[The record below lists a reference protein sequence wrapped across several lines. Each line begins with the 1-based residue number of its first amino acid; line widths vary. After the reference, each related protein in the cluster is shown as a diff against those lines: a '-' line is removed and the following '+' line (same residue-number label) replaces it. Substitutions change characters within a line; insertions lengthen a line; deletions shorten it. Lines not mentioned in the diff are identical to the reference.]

1 MLVWK
6 SVSKDRRL
14 PISWAGALLALVACA
29 SIAGIEDPDPA
40 NGGGAGGPDGGVQ
53 LGDGLSIS
61 PESVTITTSCTSSGE
76 SRYITLT
83 NQTDTDTTYEL
94 QIPEGSAFALR
105 DASDASTPTLKGT
118 LAAKQVLIVYL
129 RATATSAGTYSG
141 QIIARVGEHVTQL
154 PVVVTVNGGSL
165 ALSPTLVDFGEV
177 RKATN
182 SPAQVVQLENT
193 GTEKVN
199 VIGFEAVGG
208 GGTDFTTS
216 LASGSL
222 VLDPG
227 AKTDVTTMFVAGPP
241 GPQITTAFEP
251 RTEMPTCGALPKLTL
266 KGTRVNQD
274 VTVNPVLLDFGEV
287 DCSSAG
293 GATKTLSISNYSGAL
308 VPFTVSTASTRYS
321 VNPPSGAVPAANGT
335 TPGKVDVVVR
345 LEAVGAALDTYNDT
359 IEVATSGPQARKT
372 TVALSVKT
380 VGAMVSVQ
388 PTTLTGFGG
397 DAIESFTVKN
407 TGNKFIYLQHTS
419 SDSSSFTLV
428 NNSDNTP
435 LYPGISLGVSVK
447 FVAQGSGQRSATITT
462 TRRDTPVLSL
472 FPSSAALCEPA
483 AVVTA
488 TASK

>member
-1 MLVWK
+1 M
-6 SVSKDRRL
+6 
-14 PISWAGALLALVACA
+14 SWAGALLALVACA

-40 NGGGAGGPDGGVQ
+40 SGGGAGGPDGGVQ
-53 LGDGLSIS
+53 LGDGISIT
-61 PESVTITTSCTSSGE
+61 PESVTITTSCTGSGE

-83 NQTDTDTTYEL
+83 NQTDADTSYEL

-129 RATATSAGTYSG
+129 RVTATTAGTHSG
-141 QIIARVGEHVTQL
+141 QIIARVGERVTQL

-165 ALSPTLVDFGEV
+165 AFSPTLIDFGEV
-177 RKATN
+177 RKDTN
-182 SPAQVVQLENT
+182 SPTQVVQLENT

-199 VIGFEAVGG
+199 VIGFGVPAGAAS
-208 GGTDFTTS
+208 GTDFTTS

-241 GPQITTAFEP
+241 GPQITTVFEP
-251 RTEMPTCGALPKLTL
+251 RTETPTCGALPKLTL

-274 VTVNPVLLDFGEV
+274 VTVNPVLLNFGDV

-293 GATKTLSISNYSGAL
+293 GATKTISISNYSGGL

-321 VNPPSGAVPAANGT
+321 VAPPSGTVPAANGS
-335 TPGKVDVVVR
+335 TPGKVDVVVT
-345 LEAVGAALDTYNDT
+345 LKAVGAALDTYNDT
-359 IEVATSGPQARKT
+359 IEVETSGPQARKT
-372 TVALSVKT
+372 SVAISLKT
-380 VGAMVSVQ
+380 VGATVSVQ

-397 DAIESFTVKN
+397 DEIESFTVKN
-407 TGNKFIYLQHTS
+407 TGNKFIYLQHAS
-419 SDSSSFTLV
+419 SDSNAFRLV
-428 NNSDNTP
+428 NNSDNSP
-435 LYPGISLGVSVK
+435 LYPGISLSVSVK
-447 FVAQGSGQRSATITT
+447 SVAQGSGPHSATVTT

-472 FPSSAALCEPA
+472 FPSSAVLCEPA

-488 TASK
+488 NK